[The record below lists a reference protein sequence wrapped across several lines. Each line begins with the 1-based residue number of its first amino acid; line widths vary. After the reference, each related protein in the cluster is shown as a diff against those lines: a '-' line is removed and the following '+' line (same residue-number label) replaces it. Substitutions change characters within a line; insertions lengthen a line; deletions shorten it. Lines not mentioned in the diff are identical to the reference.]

1 MRRKKDGR
9 TSESRLHRRSV
20 PSTNADGKSNAWGVQ
35 QNVMK
40 AMARS
45 LEVWRRGHAA
55 VCPHANT
62 MFFQDADGCEDR
74 VWLDGDIEM
83 LRRCDALLTVEGWKE
98 SNGATAEVLLAQ
110 QIGKPVLTSIGELE
124 TYLSQPDGV
133 SAVHRL
139 FLNAVA
145 ARLRNVMTGASV
157 EFGIDEGG
165 SAIRIVVD
173 GEAYELEW
181 MEEVVLRRAADYAKE
196 QIAGSIEL
204 AADGPCACSV
214 PDFVGYIHEPETYR
228 CLRCGHQ
235 PNGSEQIAVRLL
247 ERVENRRPTR
257 FAIGGQRVIELWS
270 KAVRTRTAPAM
281 EDIQTF
287 AQLIVDDLRPA
298 MLDLVTHARED
309 GWKAGLESKHGTV

>member
-1 MRRKKDGR
+1 MRVVYIAGPY
-9 TSESRLHRRSV
+9 RSSN
-20 PSTNADGKSNAWGVQ
+20 PDGKSNAWGVQ
-35 QNVMK
+35 QNVMN
-40 AMARS
+40 AMARA
-45 LEVWRRGHAA
+45 LDVWRRGHAA

-83 LRRCDALLTVEGWKE
+83 LRRCDALLTVEGWERSK
-98 SNGATAEVLLAQ
+98 GATAEVLLAQ
-110 QIGKPVLTSIGELE
+110 QIGKPVLHSLVELDL
-124 TYLSQPDGV
+124 YLSQPDNV
-133 SAVHRL
+133 RAVHRV

-165 SAIRIVVD
+165 SVIRITVD

-181 MEEVVLRRAADYAKE
+181 MEEVVLRRAADYAKD

-204 AADGPCACSV
+204 AAEGPCICSV
-214 PDFVGYIHEPETYR
+214 PDFIGYVREPETYR
-228 CLRCGHQ
+228 CLRCGHH
-235 PNGSEQIAVRLL
+235 PNGSEQISVRLL
-247 ERVENRRPTR
+247 ERVEDRRPSK
-257 FAIGGQRVIELWS
+257 FAIGAPRVVELWS
-270 KAVRTRTAPAM
+270 DAVRTRTAPAM

-287 AQLIVDDLRPA
+287 AQLIVDDLRLA
-298 MLDLVTHARED
+298 MLDLVAHARED